1 MQKSS
6 LRVFILLMIFALVL
20 TACSSDE
27 TGTKEENI
35 EGPKDAT
42 QEQAP
47 AEEPKVLLLNNGR
60 EPTSLDPPIGFDAV
74 SYNLINNFMEG
85 LTRLGKDHTPEPAIA
100 EDWSIS
106 DDGRTYT
113 FFIRENANWSNGD
126 PVTAQ
131 DFEYAW
137 KRFVDPETAS
147 PAAFLANL
155 IAGAESF
162 NSGEGTADDVMVK
175 AIDEKTLE
183 VTLTS
188 PQSYFLNLITNPPFF
203 PVHKA
208 TVEANDNWHT
218 NAATILSNGPYKL
231 AEWNKDSQIK
241 LAKNEQYWDAAAV
254 QLDEVVWRMVNDT
267 STEYQMFTTGDLHT
281 SAVPPDLSE
290 QLFANGTAKV
300 EDSSGTYFFRFNVEM
315 EPFQNA
321 NIRKA
326 FSMAIDRQQMVD
338 YIVKGQQ
345 KIAQGFVSY
354 GFPEP
359 TGGDF
364 REKGGDLVTFDPDE
378 AKRLLELGM
387 QEEGYT
393 TLPEVVISYNTN
405 DQHHRIAQAL
415 QEMYK
420 QHLGV
425 EVTLSST
432 EGTVFLAAQRN
443 LELQFSRSSFIPDFG
458 DPINFLE
465 SFITGSSMNRTGW
478 SNAEFDQLIMAAYNE
493 ADDAKRF
500 ELMHQAEKI
509 LFEEAPIS
517 PLYFYNTVYLQADH
531 VKGIV
536 RHPIGYLELKWA
548 DLEQ

>member
-1 MQKSS
+1 MK
-6 LRVFILLMIFALVL
+6 RNNMRFFVLMLILVL
-20 TACSSDE
+20 ALAACSSGE
-27 TGTKEENI
+27 TGTKEDNSTKKEDPVV
-35 EGPKDAT
+35 EK
-42 QEQAP
+42 EP
-47 AEEPKVLLLNNGR
+47 ANEPKVLILNNGT

-74 SYNLINNFMEG
+74 SYNLMNNFMEG

-100 EDWSIS
+100 EDWEIS
-106 DDGRTYT
+106 NEGKTYT
-113 FFIRENANWSNGD
+113 FKIRDNANWSNGD
-126 PVTAQ
+126 PVTAH
-131 DFEYAW
+131 DFEFAW
-137 KRFVDPETAS
+137 KRFIDPATAS

-155 IAGAESF
+155 IVGAEAF
-162 NSGEGTADDVMVK
+162 NNGEGTADDVMVK
-175 AIDEKTLE
+175 ALDDKTLE

-188 PQSYFLNLITNPPFF
+188 PQSYFLNVITNPPFF

-208 TVEANDNWHT
+208 TVEGNDNWHT
-218 NAATILSNGPYKL
+218 SEATILSNGPF
-231 AEWNKDSQIK
+231 K
-241 LAKNEQYWDAAAV
+241 LAKWDKDSEIKLVKNEHYWDANTV
-254 QLDEVVWRMVNDT
+254 QLDEVLWKMVND
-267 STEYQMFTTGDLHT
+267 SATEYQMFTTGELHT
-281 SAVPPDLSE
+281 SAVPPDLSDK
-290 QLFANGTAKV
+290 LFEDGTAKV

-315 EPFQNA
+315 EPFQNV

-326 FSMAIDRQQMVD
+326 FSMAVDRQQMVD
-338 YIVKGQQ
+338 YVIRGKQ
-345 KIAQGFVSY
+345 KIANGFVSY

-364 REKGGDLVTFDPDE
+364 REKGGDLVTFDVEE

-393 TLPEVVISYNTN
+393 TLPEVAISYNTN
-405 DQHHRIAQAL
+405 DTHHRIAQAL

-420 QHLGV
+420 QNLGV
-425 EVTLSST
+425 DVTLSNS
-432 EGTVFLAAQRN
+432 EGTVFLAAQRQ

-478 SNAEFDQLIMAAYNE
+478 SNAEYDKLIADAYQE
-493 ADDAKRF
+493 ADDVKRF
-500 ELMHQAEKI
+500 ELMHKAEEI
-509 LFEEAPIS
+509 LFEEAPIF

-548 DLEQ
+548 DME